1 MLRFFRNIRQR
12 LLTENKFSKYLL
24 YAVGEILLVVIGILI
39 ALQID
44 TWNQELQN
52 NKKEQE
58 YYHKFLED
66 VLLDEEIIKQEISAT
81 ETRLNASIS
90 LVSLLLNDEPDQ
102 MLISQKLQSSVAN
115 STIALKPTTNGYD
128 DLKSSGSLN
137 IIRDDA
143 LKFELDQFYSDQT
156 QIMKVIET
164 NGQLLLNR
172 LMDGEDIMKT
182 SFGILFLENVSD
194 TTNLNRERLIRL
206 IEPTLES
213 NYDFLNDAIVF
224 TNVSRR
230 NLLHLNNLLDKC
242 AEIEK
247 RLRDKIRS
255 YE

>member
-1 MLRFFRNIRQR
+1 
-12 LLTENKFSKYLL
+12 
-24 YAVGEILLVVIGILI
+24 VGEILLVVIGILI

-44 TWNQELQN
+44 NWNQELQN

-81 ETRLNASIS
+81 EARLNASNN
-90 LVSLLLNDEPDQ
+90 LVSLLLNDEPDFL
-102 MLISQKLQSSVAN
+102 LISKKLQSSVAN
-115 STIALKPTTNGYD
+115 STISLKPTTNGYD
-128 DLKSSGSLN
+128 DLKSSGSLS

-143 LKFELDQFYSDQT
+143 LKFELDQFYSNQT

-182 SFGILFLENVSD
+182 SFGILFLENVPDS
-194 TTNLNRERLIRL
+194 THLNRERLKRL
-206 IEPTLES
+206 IEPTPES
-213 NYDFLNDAIVF
+213 NYEFLNDAIVF
-224 TNVSRR
+224 SNVSRR
-230 NLLHLNNLLDKC
+230 NLLHLYNLLDNC
-242 AEIEK
+242 TEIEK
-247 RLRDKIRS
+247 RLREKIRS

>member
-1 MLRFFRNIRQR
+1 M
-12 LLTENKFSKYLL
+12 
-24 YAVGEILLVVIGILI
+24 VIGILI

-44 TWNQELQN
+44 NWNQELKN
-52 NKKEQE
+52 NKKEKD

-66 VLLDEEIIKQEISAT
+66 VLLDEEIIKQEIAAT
-81 ETRLNASIS
+81 ETRLNASNE
-90 LVSLLLNDEPDQ
+90 LVSLLLNEDPDHL
-102 MLISQKLQSSVAN
+102 LISRKLQSSVAN

-137 IIRDDA
+137 IIKDDA
-143 LKFELDQFYSDQT
+143 LKFELDQFYSNQT

-172 LMDGEDIMKT
+172 LMDGKDIMKS

-194 TTNLNRERLIRL
+194 TTHLNRERLMQL
-206 IEPTLES
+206 IEPTTES
-213 NYDFLNDAIVF
+213 NYEFLNDAIVF
-224 TNVSRR
+224 SNVSRR
-230 NLLHLNNLLDKC
+230 NLLHLYNLLDNC